1 MIIISQSCRRSMIF
15 LIKKGEKRQEKE
27 KKSEKRRQKG
37 RKKGEKM
44 HTQKSEKM
52 PFFLDVSFRFVT
64 PPRRRGRD
72 ETEANV
78 VRPRSGRVLKTEANV
93 AKKATKKKKPKIIM
107 FLITYWYR
115 IGTRYRPI
123 PTAQVSESVS
133 GGKKR
138 YRNISTLNV
147 AYQTLCHQQ
156 LTL

>member
-1 MIIISQSCRRSMIF
+1 MT
-15 LIKKGEKRQEKE
+15 KRQEK
-27 KKSEKRRQKG
+27 RRE
-37 RKKGEKM
+37 KGEKM

-52 PFFLDVSFRFVT
+52 PSFLDVSFRFVT

-93 AKKATKKKKPKIIM
+93 AKKRQKKKKPKIIM

-138 YRNISTLNV
+138 YRNISSFNAVMQRETGYLGLLSPLRTSITEIPDENF
-147 AYQTLCHQQ
+147 TDR
-156 LTL
+156 